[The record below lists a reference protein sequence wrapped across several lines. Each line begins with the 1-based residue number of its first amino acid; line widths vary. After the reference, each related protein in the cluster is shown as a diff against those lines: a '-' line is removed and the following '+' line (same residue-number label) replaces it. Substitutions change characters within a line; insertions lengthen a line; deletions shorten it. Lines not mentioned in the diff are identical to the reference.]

1 MMEGCARMTADQI
14 ILLVYSILLE
24 AGGAMGFIK
33 AGSKASV
40 IASTAFAVVIFLFI
54 FKVFP
59 IEYAWT
65 VVAFLILFFG
75 SRFAR
80 SKKFMPNGLML
91 ILSII
96 TLVLIR
102 IF

>member
-1 MMEGCARMTADQI
+1 MSADQI
-14 ILLVYSILLE
+14 ILLIYTILLE

-54 FKVFP
+54 FNVLP

-65 VVAFLILFFG
+65 VIAFLVLFFG

-80 SKKFMPNGLML
+80 SKKFMPNGMMA
-91 ILSII
+91 ILSIV
-96 TLVLIR
+96 TLILIR
-102 IF
+102 VF